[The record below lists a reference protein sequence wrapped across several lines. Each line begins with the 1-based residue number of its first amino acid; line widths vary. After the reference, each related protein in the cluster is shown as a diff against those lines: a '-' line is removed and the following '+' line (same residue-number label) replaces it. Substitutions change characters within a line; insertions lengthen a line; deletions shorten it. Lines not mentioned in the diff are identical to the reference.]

1 MMQSR
6 SKPWA
11 AAGGAAVA
19 VPAAGYAALLLVDAL
34 RCSPNHAMFMAFFAA
49 FAALP
54 LAALGLGVAALAVG
68 LWRGE
73 FPLRGWRIG
82 CCVLALGA
90 VTAAAAFGLHDLHDP
105 SFCRI
110 DM

>member
-1 MMQSR
+1 MMQPR

-11 AAGGAAVA
+11 AAGVAAVA
-19 VPAAGYAALLLVDAL
+19 VPTAGYMALLLVDAL
-34 RCSPNHAMFMAFFAA
+34 RCSPSHAMFMAFFAA

-68 LWRGE
+68 FWPGE

-82 CCVLALGA
+82 CCVLALVA
-90 VTAAAAFGLHDLHDP
+90 VIAGAAFGLHDLHDAN
-105 SFCRI
+105 FCRI
-110 DM
+110 DL